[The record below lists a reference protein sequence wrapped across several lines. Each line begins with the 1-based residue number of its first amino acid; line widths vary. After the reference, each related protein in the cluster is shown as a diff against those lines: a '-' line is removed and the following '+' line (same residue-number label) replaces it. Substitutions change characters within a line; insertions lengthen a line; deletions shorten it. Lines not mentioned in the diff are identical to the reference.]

1 VAKVARDRAG
11 NRYAQID
18 PRVQR
23 RRERG
28 RPAAAGQA
36 HHNYPLVTQ
45 HLHNA
50 VLFIGLFKRMSGSE
64 SRKQNENERLDLA
77 TANCI
82 IIAQILQYSYC
93 FQGQFCKL
101 SLLRVI
107 FNGKLGDYYAIRSKR
122 TCFA

>member
-45 HLHNA
+45 HLDNA
-50 VLFIGLFKRMSGSE
+50 VLFVGLFKRMSGSE
-64 SRKQNENERLDLA
+64 SRKRNENERLDLA
-77 TANCI
+77 HLLCVVDRQDDRLHKEFASCDALLLQTEPPGV
-82 IIAQILQYSYC
+82 IAPATPAENALC
-93 FQGQFCKL
+93 
-101 SLLRVI
+101 
-107 FNGKLGDYYAIRSKR
+107 
-122 TCFA
+122 